1 MGLVVPRQRIAVFGG
16 EIVLP
21 EIVRGVAGDAGP
33 PQVAGVAVE
42 GTGITAGGGGSVEHS
57 SGRTL
62 AVLLIDCQDEPW
74 KTVVALDCRIA
85 T

>member
-1 MGLVVPRQRIAVFGG
+1 MGLVVPPQRIAAFGG

-21 EIVRGVAGDAGP
+21 EIVSGVAGDAGP